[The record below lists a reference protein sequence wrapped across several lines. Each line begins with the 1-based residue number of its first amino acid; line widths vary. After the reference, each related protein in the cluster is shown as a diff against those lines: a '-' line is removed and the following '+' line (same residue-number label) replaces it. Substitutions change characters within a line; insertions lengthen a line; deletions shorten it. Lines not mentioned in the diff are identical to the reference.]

1 MKSKWEEYKE
11 KLGDTRPWD
20 MIDPRV
26 ERATEEMRDRRYSL
40 CQECPQFIS
49 LTTQCKECGCVMSAK
64 TKLLNATCPIGKW

>member
-1 MKSKWEEYKE
+1 MKSKWEQYKE
-11 KLGDTRPWD
+11 KLGETRPWD

-26 ERATEEMRDRRYSL
+26 ERATDEVRDFRYSL

>member
-26 ERATEEMRDRRYSL
+26 ERVTEEMRDRRYSL